1 MNVIAV
7 VFSAEFMRRVRSRAF
22 LAGTIIG
29 AASILL
35 IAILPSLLGGMLS
48 SSGKRV
54 VLVGDPALTVA
65 AGPLLKHDFDIAATL
80 PRLDAAPSPAFL
92 DAHGKASA
100 VAVLSRGRDGLHVVA
115 YARDPSAFRQA
126 FGRDLAPLQ
135 VALAIGIP
143 VQRVAGHV
151 KVTVDVRDVSGRFA
165 NANAADAAKGVAYL
179 FVMLLYIAILLNAQS
194 IMSSVAEE
202 KTSRIAELLVAMV
215 DPSQLLAAK
224 ILAAAATG
232 FVQLGVW
239 VGTGMIGGRAVTG
252 MFASS
257 DASSGAAGA
266 AGSATFGALE
276 VSSGEVLAFLAFFVL
291 GFAQYGVLY
300 AAAASLINR
309 TEDLGSVAGPLVVPV
324 VVGIILANFGLQF
337 PNAPS
342 VVVCS
347 LLPLVSPFVMF
358 TRIAVSTVPAWQ
370 IVLSLAINLA
380 TAILLAWIA
389 GKIYRVG
396 LLMYGRSPSFRQIVA
411 TLRT

>member
-1 MNVIAV
+1 MNVLAV
-7 VFSAEFMRRVRSRAF
+7 VFNAEFLRRVRSRAF

-29 AASILL
+29 AVSILL
-35 IAILPSLLGGMLS
+35 IAILPSLLGGVLS

-54 VLVGDPALTVA
+54 VLVGDPTLTGA
-65 AGPLLKHDFDIAATL
+65 ATPLLKHDFDIVATL
-80 PRLDAAPSPAFL
+80 LRLEAAASPAFL

-135 VALAIGIP
+135 VALATGIP
-143 VQRVAGHV
+143 VGRVAGHV
-151 KVTVDVRDVSGRFA
+151 KVTVEVRDVSGRFA
-165 NANAADAAKGVAYL
+165 DANAADAAKGVAYL
-179 FVMLLYIAILLNAQS
+179 FVMLLYVAILLNAQS
-194 IMSSVAEE
+194 IMTSVAEE

-232 FVQLGVW
+232 FVQLGIW
-239 VGTGMIGGRAVTG
+239 VATGMLGGHAVTG
-252 MFASS
+252 LFAA
-257 DASSGAAGA
+257 DASAGAAGA
-266 AGSATFGALE
+266 ATFGTLDI
-276 VSSGEVLAFLAFFVL
+276 SSGEVLAFLAFFVL

-337 PNAPS
+337 PNAPN

-370 IVLSLAINLA
+370 IALSVAINLA
-380 TAILLAWIA
+380 TAILLAWMA

-396 LLMYGRSPSFRQIVA
+396 LLMYGRAPSFKQIVA
-411 TLRT
+411 TLRA